1 MRKISRNFKPL
12 LLLPVKQLEM
22 KSEKDII
29 ESIGKP
35 YMGVPEGYFNDLKDR
50 LGAISHAKT
59 VEPALWMRLRPYV
72 AMAASFAAILLIGNA
87 VLRNTLSGGQAEDTI
102 YSEPTYADMIS
113 LTHPEAVY
121 QVLEYGHEDLSDED
135 IINYLIESGTEME
148 YLAYSGN
155 QKY

>member
-1 MRKISRNFKPL
+1 M
-12 LLLPVKQLEM
+12 PVKQLEM

-35 YMGVPEGYFNDLKDR
+35 SMGVPEGYFNDLKDR

-59 VEPALWMRLRPYV
+59 VEPALWMRIRPYV
-72 AMAASFAAILLIGNA
+72 AMAASFVAILLIGNA
-87 VLRNTLSGGQAEDTI
+87 VLRGTFSNGRADDQAINET
-102 YSEPTYADMIS
+102 TYAEMIS

-121 QVLEYGHEDLSDED
+121 QVLEYGHDDLSDED

-148 YLAYSGN
+148 YLAYSGD

>member
-1 MRKISRNFKPL
+1 MN
-12 LLLPVKQLEM
+12 
-22 KSEKDII
+22 SEKDIL

-35 YMGVPEGYFNDLKDR
+35 SMSVPEGYFNDLRDR
-50 LGAISHAKT
+50 LGALSAPKT

-72 AMAASFAAILLIGNA
+72 AMAASFVAVLLIGNA
-87 VLRNTLSGGQAEDTI
+87 VLRGTFSNGKVEDQV
-102 YSEPTYADMIS
+102 YNESTYADMIS

-135 IINYLIESGTEME
+135 IINYLIESGAEME
-148 YLAYSGN
+148 YLAYSGG